1 MRNKI
6 DSYIKAKRSEM
17 IEDILELIRIKS
29 INGCAAENTEA
40 LNLFLQKA
48 EAMGFKTMK
57 TSTGDVGIV
66 ELGSGD
72 QTLGILVHMDVV
84 GIGDTDKWTYP
95 PFEGRVAKGFLWGR
109 GVVDDKG
116 PAVMCLYALKAIKEL
131 EIPLNK
137 RVWLIVGTSEEAE
150 WTDIASF
157 KKEFPVPDFGFS
169 PDGDFPIYNSEKGYC
184 DVQMRFMEPCIDIL
198 EKLDSGDSP
207 NTIPSRAE
215 VKIRNQENLVFHG
228 ISCHSSAPA
237 IGINAI
243 SKMAVELGYRT
254 EFNFI
259 RFLNDFLAKDY
270 NGEKLGMDKNVHAD
284 LTPTQRSII
293 VPTILKREGDKVLLN
308 VNVRSCTGVSKED
321 VIAAFMRQKEKYSFE
336 MELYDFL
343 EPMFVDEKE
352 EFLQVMAEVYADY
365 GYESS
370 FQSALGTSYAKS
382 MKHFVSFGPVFD
394 TEPSCAHMEDER
406 MSITAMI
413 TATQIYTTYIATM
426 ASPIGGIRKNAEKMT
441 SLEKALFL
449 LSLFTD
455 PPYHYDVPGLVEL
468 TGMNRTTVYRNLST
482 LEKAGLLQ
490 KDPTTKAYSLGPL
503 AEKMGE
509 KANDIRT

>member
-1 MRNKI
+1 MPIPGVNKNRKREVLQGETPNASIEIAGCKFASRCPEASEQCFEKQPVLEEIEGTFCGLPEVREARSMRNKI

-228 ISCHSSAPA
+228 FPVTARRRPLASTPSPKWRWSWA
-237 IGINAI
+237 IGQSSTLSVSSTI
-243 SKMAVELGYRT
+243 
-254 EFNFI
+254 FW
-259 RFLNDFLAKDY
+259 
-270 NGEKLGMDKNVHAD
+270 
-284 LTPTQRSII
+284 QRI
-293 VPTILKREGDKVLLN
+293 
-308 VNVRSCTGVSKED
+308 
-321 VIAAFMRQKEKYSFE
+321 
-336 MELYDFL
+336 
-343 EPMFVDEKE
+343 
-352 EFLQVMAEVYADY
+352 
-365 GYESS
+365 
-370 FQSALGTSYAKS
+370 
-382 MKHFVSFGPVFD
+382 
-394 TEPSCAHMEDER
+394 
-406 MSITAMI
+406 ITA
-413 TATQIYTTYIATM
+413 
-426 ASPIGGIRKNAEKMT
+426 KN
-441 SLEKALFL
+441 
-449 LSLFTD
+449 
-455 PPYHYDVPGLVEL
+455 
-468 TGMNRTTVYRNLST
+468 
-482 LEKAGLLQ
+482 
-490 KDPTTKAYSLGPL
+490 
-503 AEKMGE
+503 
-509 KANDIRT
+509 